1 MNNVMCFERIEET
14 ARKRPLQFFALKFHH
29 HRVNCRDGYLGNF
42 RQGCKLFAKRAAEV
56 RSRGLNYLLISGAI
70 GSDIVSTFGAKK
82 AASPVLRT
90 AVVFRALA
98 SLE

>member
-70 GSDIVSTFGAKK
+70 GSDK
-82 AASPVLRT
+82 SP
-90 AVVFRALA
+90 
-98 SLE
+98 